1 MIKVEFLKWGV
12 AIRGVADGFLN
23 DAKLAIRYLASR
35 DRVVRMDSASNG
47 FGSTIWP
54 IVRRFL
60 CVGPHASAV

>member
-12 AIRGVADGFLN
+12 AIRGVAGGYLN
-23 DAKLAIRYLASR
+23 NAKLVIRYLALR
-35 DRVVRMDSASNG
+35 DRIVRMESASNAI
-47 FGSTIWP
+47 GSTLWP